1 MDDIDAIVNS
11 VLREMGCDPK
21 KKPHWV
27 EHICKKIDRTT
38 GEVFR
43 MLPDGYVCSRCGKHS
58 WSKKEKC
65 DGCNSVM
72 WEV

>member
-21 KKPHWV
+21 KKPYWV
-27 EHICKKIDRTT
+27 VHVRKTIDQTT
-38 GEVFR
+38 GAVVRLFLE
-43 MLPDGYVCSRCGKHS
+43 GYVCSRCGKHS
-58 WSKKEKC
+58 WSKKKKC

-72 WEV
+72 MED